1 MELIE
6 QHRRAMAEFDAR
18 VRQLTEDRWRTPT
31 PCHDWDAR
39 TLVNHLVVEQ
49 WWTPHLLRGETLE
62 QVGERYDGDLLG
74 DDPVAAWTEAA
85 ARSRDAVTA
94 PGALEGRVH
103 TSGQGQIPASMYVGQ
118 MTMDLAI
125 HAWDLARALDVDD
138 RLDAEL
144 VDELTLALEPQA
156 EQLGA
161 TGLFAP
167 PVEVDEAA
175 DPQTRLLAIV
185 GRDARRR

>member
-1 MELIE
+1 MELVE

-31 PCHDWDAR
+31 PCDDWDVR

-62 QVGERYDGDLLG
+62 QVGDRYDGDLLG
-74 DDPVAAWTEAA
+74 DDPVAAWIEAA
-85 ARSRDAVTA
+85 ARARDAVTA
-94 PGALEGRVH
+94 PGALEGQVH
-103 TSGQGQIPASMYVGQ
+103 TSGQGQIPASVYVGQ

-125 HAWDLARALDVDD
+125 HAWDLARSLEVED
-138 RLDAEL
+138 RLDAGL
-144 VDELTLALEPQA
+144 VDALIQALEPQA
-156 EQLGA
+156 DHLAA

-167 PVEVDEAA
+167 PVEVGEAA
-175 DPQTRLLAIV
+175 DPQTRMLAIV
-185 GRDARRR
+185 GRDARVT